1 MGFCRIAAAVKGGSG
16 PVPAGRAKRGVVGR
30 DAAGSEN
37 FRKFLLITLDN
48 FALLP
53 RTESIMTMQ
62 NDETMS
68 AIGADLLSHAQEFGE
83 PNRLPLITQL
93 FPFLFPASRRLTT
106 REMSAW
112 LEKEKGVK
120 LSGPMIS
127 KGLQRPELHLR
138 RIAEHVQ
145 PLAAY
150 IAAAHGLNAEGL
162 LFGEDPV
169 TGESG
174 LDHFGENL
182 DAASEQFSDGV
193 HEAYDILAESW
204 KPIPEEVKF
213 MCRRY
218 FNFAESAASDESDDE
233 ASQPQDTE
241 P

>member
-1 MGFCRIAAAVKGGSG
+1 
-16 PVPAGRAKRGVVGR
+16 
-30 DAAGSEN
+30 
-37 FRKFLLITLDN
+37 
-48 FALLP
+48 
-53 RTESIMTMQ
+53 MTIP

-68 AIGADLLSHAQEFGE
+68 AIGADLLSHAQENGE

-150 IAAAHGLNAEGL
+150 IAAAHGLDAERL
-162 LFGEDPV
+162 LFDGDTEAE
-169 TGESG
+169 ESYFQT
-174 LDHFGENL
+174 FGRQVA
-182 DAASEQFSDGV
+182 DDSERFSAGV

-204 KPIPEEVKF
+204 EPIPEEVKF

-218 FNFAESAASDESDDE
+218 FNFAESATGEESDDE
-233 ASQPQDTE
+233 TSQSSPQESE

>member
-1 MGFCRIAAAVKGGSG
+1 
-16 PVPAGRAKRGVVGR
+16 
-30 DAAGSEN
+30 
-37 FRKFLLITLDN
+37 
-48 FALLP
+48 
-53 RTESIMTMQ
+53 MTIP

-112 LEKEKGVK
+112 LEKKKGVK

-150 IAAAHGLNAEGL
+150 IAAAHGLSAEGL

-174 LDHFGENL
+174 LEHFGESL
-182 DAASEQFSDGV
+182 DAASENFSDGV
-193 HEAYDILAESW
+193 REAYQILVDSW

-218 FNFAESAASDESDDE
+218 FNFAESVTGEEFDDD
-233 ASQPQDTE
+233 ASQSSQQESE

>member
-1 MGFCRIAAAVKGGSG
+1 MNM
-16 PVPAGRAKRGVVGR
+16 P
-30 DAAGSEN
+30 
-37 FRKFLLITLDN
+37 
-48 FALLP
+48 
-53 RTESIMTMQ
+53 

-83 PNRLPLITQL
+83 PNRLPLTTQL
-93 FPFLFPASRRLTT
+93 FPFLFPASRRMTT

-120 LSGPMIS
+120 LSGVMIS

-150 IAAAHGLNAEGL
+150 IAAAHELNAERL
-162 LFGEDPV
+162 LFGENLE
-169 TGESG
+169 TGESE
-174 LDHFGENL
+174 LKNFGEHL
-182 DAASEQFSDGV
+182 FAASEHFSDGV
-193 HEAYDILAESW
+193 HEAYGILAESW
-204 KPIPEEVKF
+204 EPIPEEVKF

-218 FNFAESAASDESDDE
+218 FNFGESSAGEESDDE
-233 ASQPQDTE
+233 SSQLTRQETE